1 LESKRLGCDTLTT
14 PYDAAMKA
22 EALIY
27 DSREVR
33 EFLQLIAGV
42 ARARNNWLELLA

>member
-1 LESKRLGCDTLTT
+1 ME
-14 PYDAAMKA
+14 A

-33 EFLQLIAGV
+33 KFLQLIAGV